1 MSRLVRL
8 LQSVALDSPRHL
20 ARTAQAKGPG
30 VFSCSPEERARFLAT
45 HEVNPDSGMVV
56 LGSIA
61 KSDGE
66 PAWTGLSSRELVSMH
81 GVCSGATG
89 AGKTMW
95 LLNCLMQVA
104 RDNLSMIVIDPKAET
119 VVRFTEEFLP
129 AMVSRGALPEGIV
142 DRLRVIRP
150 FAKSVVTPL
159 NITFPESGVEV
170 AVQAMSVLQA
180 IEQGLGERFG
190 GRMQRM
196 ALNAVKLAIETH
208 QPLTS
213 VRNWLANPAAFAR
226 QSQRSGDSE
235 LREYAR
241 TSLEREHDASVQ
253 ATLARLDS
261 FVFLPQTRA
270 ALEAPTCVSF
280 SEALESGLTLINLG
294 DAPAGLE
301 GLIRFWGAVLF
312 GKVQRAILSR
322 DVTPETTPCW
332 LVIDEAPVIMGP
344 EQAAGFERLLS
355 LARYRKVGLLL
366 VTQFGG
372 QLSAVDRVLTESL
385 ATNVRYEVRFR
396 TGYDEARRVSG
407 ALLPGNSRFSRDEIA
422 RALTTLP
429 DRHFLFRL
437 RQGGFSAQ
445 LLRSPRLDIDDLR
458 SAAAGLS
465 PALRQRI
472 VNGSVAIPA
481 REFASVA
488 PDARA
493 EILALP
499 PLEATRPTNSRF
511 PRLG

>member
-1 MSRLVRL
+1 MSRFVRF
-8 LQSVALDSPRHL
+8 LQGVALDPPHHL
-20 ARTAQAKGPG
+20 ARRAQATAPG
-30 VFSCSPEERARFLAT
+30 VFSSSPEERARFLAAHRASARPGT
-45 HEVNPDSGMVV
+45 AV
-56 LGSIA
+56 LGSVA
-61 KSDGE
+61 DD
-66 PAWTGLSSRELVSMH
+66 WVGLPSRELVSMH

-95 LLNCLMQVA
+95 LLSCLMQIL
-104 RDNLSMIVIDPKAET
+104 RDEVPTIVIDPKAET
-119 VVRFTEEFLP
+119 VARLTQEFLP
-129 AMVSRGALPEGIV
+129 AMMRRGLLPERALEQMRI
-142 DRLRVIRP
+142 IRP
-150 FAKSVVTPL
+150 FARGVVTPL
-159 NITFPESGVEV
+159 NITLPEPGIDIE
-170 AVQAMSVLQA
+170 VQAMSVLQA

-196 ALNAVKLAIETH
+196 ALSAIKLAIETS
-208 QPLTS
+208 QPLTA
-213 VRNWLANPAAFAR
+213 VRTWLANPAAFAR
-226 QSQRSGDSE
+226 QALTSRDPE
-235 LREYAR
+235 LRTYVR

-270 ALEAPTCVSF
+270 ALEAPSCVSF
-280 SEALESGLTLINLG
+280 AAALESGLTLINLG

-312 GKVQRAILSR
+312 GKIQRAILSR
-322 DVTPETTPCW
+322 EVTPETTPCW

-407 ALLPGNSRFSRDEIA
+407 ALLSENSRFGRDDVA

-437 RQGGFSAQ
+437 RQGGFAPQ
-445 LLRSPRLDIDDLR
+445 LLRSPRLDMDDFCR
-458 SAAAGLS
+458 AAAGLS
-465 PALRQRI
+465 TALRQHMTT
-472 VNGSVAIPA
+472 GSVAIPA
-481 REFASVA
+481 REATRVA
-488 PDARA
+488 HQVEAQ
-493 EILALP
+493 IFALP
-499 PLEATRPTNSRF
+499 SRDATTQPNSRF